1 MRGEGEVGTARP
13 AGTGPAIGLDLLAP
27 HVEALAQ
34 AFVSLSSD
42 IALVLDGQG
51 TILRVLQSSAAP
63 MGAAAAAWVGRPWI
77 DTVTGETRRKVEG
90 LLGDLAASGVARR
103 REINHLGGNADGIPV
118 AYTAVRLGEHGP
130 VLAVGRDLRAVAAI
144 QQRFVDSQQE
154 LERGYWQ
161 ARQAEAR
168 YRLLF
173 QVANDA
179 VLTVDALSLE
189 IIEANPMAAT
199 MLAAAQPLAGQL
211 LTAVFNG
218 PSRGAVQAL
227 LTAARSSPRPLEI
240 AARLDDG
247 SGVGVAATPFRT
259 DDTMRLLVRVRSA
272 PETGSSRDVSLA
284 RLVDAHDEAIVV
296 TDASGR
302 VRLANPAFLRWVQAG
317 SEAALR
323 GQAITQWI
331 APEALQRL
339 IDTVQAQGVAEARG
353 VELHQAAAPDRALEM
368 SAVLL
373 TEGDQECIGITLRPR
388 AAAAG
393 ALGQDADALPLQLG
407 LAALQDELGRQ
418 DLPQL
423 LRRARALAEHSFVE
437 AALQRS
443 GGDAAAAAQLL
454 GVAVA
459 RVLRHRRP
467 PATSRDEAPP
477 GAR

>member
-1 MRGEGEVGTARP
+1 
-13 AGTGPAIGLDLLAP
+13 
-27 HVEALAQ
+27 
-34 AFVSLSSD
+34 
-42 IALVLDGQG
+42 
-51 TILRVLQSSAAP
+51 
-63 MGAAAAAWVGRPWI
+63 
-77 DTVTGETRRKVEG
+77 
-90 LLGDLAASGVARR
+90 VARR

-161 ARQAEAR
+161 ARRAEAR

-173 QVANDA
+173 QVATDA

-218 PSRGAVQAL
+218 PTRGAVQAL

-302 VRLANPAFLRWVQAG
+302 VRLANPAFLRWVQAE

-353 VELHQAAAPDRALEM
+353 VQLRQAAAPDGALEM

-388 AAAAG
+388 AAVAA
-393 ALGQDADALPLQLG
+393 ALRQDGDMLPPLQLG
-407 LAALQDELGRQ
+407 LAALHDELGRQ
-418 DLPQL
+418 DLAQL